1 MILHDIAMLLTSSN
15 RSKAYVQLLAANGLL
30 PAFCLLMTT
39 DENALENEAS
49 TYIKQGEGD
58 GYFNADEPL
67 LYTLRLYNIPYKVI
81 YTNNVNEAI
90 VIDAIKVMEHQYI
103 IYSGFAGQILR
114 GELFKIGKKY
124 LHVHPGLLPSY
135 RGSTTIYY
143 SLLSEGICGA
153 TAIFLDEGIDTG
165 NVLMSKTFAVPR
177 GNVNLDYVFDPYIR
191 AEMLVNLL
199 RDFVATGE
207 FVAREQ
213 ELDLGDVFYIIHPVL
228 KHIAILRHIN
238 TARDEYHA

>member
-1 MILHDIAMLLTSSN
+1 MILQNIAMLLTSSS
-15 RSKAYVQLLAANGLL
+15 RSKAYVQLLAKNDLL
-30 PAFCLLMTT
+30 PSFCLLMTT
-39 DENALENEAS
+39 DENVLENEAS
-49 TYIKQGEGD
+49 TYIKQGED
-58 GYFNADEPL
+58 NGYFNVDEPL
-67 LYTLRLYNIPYKVI
+67 LYTLRLYNIPYI
-81 YTNNVNEAI
+81 IISANNVNAPN
-90 VIDAIKVMEHQYI
+90 VIDAIKRIKHQYI

-135 RGSTTIYY
+135 RGSTTLYY

-165 NVLMSKTFAVPR
+165 NILMSKTFAAPR

-191 AEMLVNLL
+191 AETLVSLM
-199 RDFVATGE
+199 RDFVTTGQ

-228 KHIAILRHIN
+228 KHIAILMHIN
-238 TARDEYHA
+238 AGRDGYHV